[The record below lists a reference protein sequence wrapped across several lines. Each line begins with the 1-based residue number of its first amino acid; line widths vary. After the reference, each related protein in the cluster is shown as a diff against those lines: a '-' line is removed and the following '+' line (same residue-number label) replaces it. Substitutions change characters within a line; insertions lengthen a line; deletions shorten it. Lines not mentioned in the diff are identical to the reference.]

1 MAVYAGKAEF
11 EQGGRS
17 TLPTISCPECGVPT
31 IARDDGFLC
40 LDCVRATYD
49 WRAPL
54 EAHLKKHPKL
64 LTLRRCTGCERVETT
79 AANKKERRWERAE
92 RDTDEL
98 LAVLLRRVKAQ
109 LFGKKAL
116 DLVDGLSAGLKAGDP
131 LALRDA
137 RLVWTEPHSRRLKLE
152 VDVAHASVR
161 QRLLLEF
168 VEERCKCA
176 DCAGEA
182 RERRNRKMGKGG
194 GDFGARVQIRAHGG
208 SCARTM
214 RSLEDAIRAIGKTG
228 LAFGAARL
236 PRGKGLDV
244 DFAQEKDGD
253 RFVDELR
260 RAGRAPLRVASKTRK
275 LLTHDPKANT
285 VEYQKTI
292 LLEVPPI
299 SKWDL
304 VVKEPRGGGGPA
316 LYLVSSVRREI
327 RLDRVDGHGE
337 EEVNGEQYFRKPF
350 ESVASADALV
360 DVRVVDAA
368 SPLDDSSVLVARH
381 EGDAPFQAD
390 ASRLPLASRKPEAI
404 IKAYD
409 VESIVGADV
418 KTSSRYVLVAPGG
431 KRDVSDSTTAASTV
445 LSRKQQRHAKR
456 RANSS
461 ASVAS
466 DAPTERD
473 FGEIEFREL
482 LDQPDAIPEEG
493 EELDLERLRIA
504 SEDSEALDA
513 EFFGA

>member
-1 MAVYAGKAEF
+1 
-11 EQGGRS
+11 
-17 TLPTISCPECGVPT
+17 
-31 IARDDGFLC
+31 
-40 LDCVRATYD
+40 
-49 WRAPL
+49 
-54 EAHLKKHPKL
+54 
-64 LTLRRCTGCERVETT
+64 
-79 AANKKERRWERAE
+79 
-92 RDTDEL
+92 
-98 LAVLLRRVKAQ
+98 
-109 LFGKKAL
+109 
-116 DLVDGLSAGLKAGDP
+116 
-131 LALRDA
+131 
-137 RLVWTEPHSRRLKLE
+137 
-152 VDVAHASVR
+152 VR

-228 LAFGAARL
+228 LMFGAARL

-275 LLTHDPKANT
+275 LITHDPKANT

-327 RLDRVDGHGE
+327 RLDRVDKGE
-337 EEVNGEQYFRKPF
+337 AEEVNGEQYFRKPF
-350 ESVASADALV
+350 ESVASADALM
-360 DVRVVDAA
+360 DVRVVDTV
-368 SPLDDSSVLVARH
+368 PLDDARVMVQRH
-381 EGDAPFQAD
+381 EGDAPVEAD
-390 ASRLPLASRKPEAI
+390 ASRLPLASRKSDAVV
-404 IKAYD
+404 KAYD

-431 KRDVSDSTTAASTV
+431 KRDPGDSTTTASTV

-482 LDQPDAIPEEG
+482 LDQPDAIPEE
-493 EELDLERLRIA
+493 EEDLDLERLRIA

>member
-1 MAVYAGKAEF
+1 M
-11 EQGGRS
+11 
-17 TLPTISCPECGVPT
+17 
-31 IARDDGFLC
+31 
-40 LDCVRATYD
+40 
-49 WRAPL
+49 
-54 EAHLKKHPKL
+54 
-64 LTLRRCTGCERVETT
+64 
-79 AANKKERRWERAE
+79 
-92 RDTDEL
+92 
-98 LAVLLRRVKAQ
+98 
-109 LFGKKAL
+109 
-116 DLVDGLSAGLKAGDP
+116 
-131 LALRDA
+131 
-137 RLVWTEPHSRRLKLE
+137 
-152 VDVAHASVR
+152 
-161 QRLLLEF
+161 
-168 VEERCKCA
+168 
-176 DCAGEA
+176 
-182 RERRNRKMGKGG
+182 
-194 GDFGARVQIRAHGG
+194 
-208 SCARTM
+208 
-214 RSLEDAIRAIGKTG
+214 
-228 LAFGAARL
+228 
-236 PRGKGLDV
+236 
-244 DFAQEKDGD
+244 
-253 RFVDELR
+253 
-260 RAGRAPLRVASKTRK
+260 
-275 LLTHDPKANT
+275 
-285 VEYQKTI
+285 EYQKTI

-327 RLDRVDGHGE
+327 RLDRVDGHST

-360 DVRVVDAA
+360 DVRVVDTV
-368 SPLDDSSVLVARH
+368 PLDDARVMVQRH
-381 EGDAPFQAD
+381 EGDLPIEAD
-390 ASRLPLASRKPEAI
+390 ASRLPLASRKADAVV
-404 IKAYD
+404 KAYD

-431 KRDVSDSTTAASTV
+431 KRDVDSTTTASTV

>member
-1 MAVYAGKAEF
+1 
-11 EQGGRS
+11 
-17 TLPTISCPECGVPT
+17 
-31 IARDDGFLC
+31 
-40 LDCVRATYD
+40 
-49 WRAPL
+49 
-54 EAHLKKHPKL
+54 
-64 LTLRRCTGCERVETT
+64 
-79 AANKKERRWERAE
+79 
-92 RDTDEL
+92 
-98 LAVLLRRVKAQ
+98 
-109 LFGKKAL
+109 
-116 DLVDGLSAGLKAGDP
+116 
-131 LALRDA
+131 
-137 RLVWTEPHSRRLKLE
+137 
-152 VDVAHASVR
+152 
-161 QRLLLEF
+161 
-168 VEERCKCA
+168 
-176 DCAGEA
+176 
-182 RERRNRKMGKGG
+182 MGKGG
-194 GDFGARVQIRAHGG
+194 GDFGARIQIRAHGG

>member
-1 MAVYAGKAEF
+1 
-11 EQGGRS
+11 
-17 TLPTISCPECGVPT
+17 
-31 IARDDGFLC
+31 
-40 LDCVRATYD
+40 
-49 WRAPL
+49 
-54 EAHLKKHPKL
+54 
-64 LTLRRCTGCERVETT
+64 
-79 AANKKERRWERAE
+79 
-92 RDTDEL
+92 
-98 LAVLLRRVKAQ
+98 
-109 LFGKKAL
+109 
-116 DLVDGLSAGLKAGDP
+116 
-131 LALRDA
+131 
-137 RLVWTEPHSRRLKLE
+137 
-152 VDVAHASVR
+152 
-161 QRLLLEF
+161 
-168 VEERCKCA
+168 
-176 DCAGEA
+176 
-182 RERRNRKMGKGG
+182 
-194 GDFGARVQIRAHGG
+194 
-208 SCARTM
+208 
-214 RSLEDAIRAIGKTG
+214 

-275 LLTHDPKANT
+275 LVTHVATRADVYSRRRRGSPVDVPTQDPKANT

-304 VVKEPRGGGGPA
+304 VVKEPRGGGAPA

-327 RLDRVDGHGE
+327 RLDRVDKGE
-337 EEVNGEQYFRKPF
+337 SEEVNGEQFFRKPF
-350 ESVASADALV
+350 ESVASADALI
-360 DVRVVDAA
+360 DVRVVDAV
-368 SPLDDSSVLVARH
+368 PLDDARVLVARH
-381 EGDAPFQAD
+381 EGDAPIEAD
-390 ASRLPLASRKPEAI
+390 ASRLPLASRKSGAI

-409 VESIVGADV
+409 IDSIVGADV

-431 KRDVSDSTTAASTV
+431 KRDVGDSTTTASTV
-445 LSRKQQRHAKR
+445 LSKKQRRQLAKR
-456 RANSS
+456 QANS

-473 FGEIEFREL
+473 FGEIEFRDL

>member
-1 MAVYAGKAEF
+1 M
-11 EQGGRS
+11 
-17 TLPTISCPECGVPT
+17 
-31 IARDDGFLC
+31 
-40 LDCVRATYD
+40 
-49 WRAPL
+49 
-54 EAHLKKHPKL
+54 
-64 LTLRRCTGCERVETT
+64 
-79 AANKKERRWERAE
+79 
-92 RDTDEL
+92 
-98 LAVLLRRVKAQ
+98 
-109 LFGKKAL
+109 
-116 DLVDGLSAGLKAGDP
+116 
-131 LALRDA
+131 
-137 RLVWTEPHSRRLKLE
+137 
-152 VDVAHASVR
+152 
-161 QRLLLEF
+161 
-168 VEERCKCA
+168 
-176 DCAGEA
+176 
-182 RERRNRKMGKGG
+182 
-194 GDFGARVQIRAHGG
+194 
-208 SCARTM
+208 
-214 RSLEDAIRAIGKTG
+214 
-228 LAFGAARL
+228 
-236 PRGKGLDV
+236 

-275 LLTHDPKANT
+275 LVTHVATRADVYSRRRRGSPVDVPRQDPKANT

-327 RLDRVDGHGE
+327 RLDRVDKGE
-337 EEVNGEQYFRKPF
+337 AEEVNGEQYFRKPF
-350 ESVASADALV
+350 ESVASADALI
-360 DVRVVDAA
+360 DVRVVDTV
-368 SPLDDSSVLVARH
+368 PLDDASVLVARH
-381 EGDAPFQAD
+381 EGDAPIEAD
-390 ASRLPLASRKPEAI
+390 ASRLPLASRKAGAVV
-404 IKAYD
+404 KAYD
-409 VESIVGADV
+409 VESIVGTDV

-431 KRDVSDSTTAASTV
+431 KRDVGDSTTTASTV
-445 LSRKQQRHAKR
+445 LSKKQQRHAKR